1 MEQLVTTVDARKA
14 ILVGM
19 DGSKSS
25 AQALRWAARLAGRLG
40 CPLVIVR
47 MWSMSSAPQP
57 ETWSRGYVP
66 PLSDFQAAVLHQ
78 LRRDV
83 AALALSEELDVSCH
97 VVHGAAGR
105 RLVESSAGAE
115 MLVVGSRGT
124 GGFLGLRLGSTAT
137 QIVGHA
143 HCPVVVVPVD
153 VAGQPAEPDVGMQPD

>member
-1 MEQLVTTVDARKA
+1 MDQLVTTVDATNA

-25 AQALRWAARLAGRLG
+25 AQAVRWAARLAGRLR

-83 AALALSEELDVSCH
+83 ATLALSKELDVGCH

-115 MLVVGSRGT
+115 ACSLASEARPTVWSR
-124 GGFLGLRLGSTAT
+124 RLDPDSSRRRLTM
-137 QIVGHA
+137 I
-143 HCPVVVVPVD
+143 PSS
-153 VAGQPAEPDVGMQPD
+153 QPATT